1 MGRLKE
7 GCTSKSLSC
16 TIKSSGMT
24 VTEVATDQLSCA
36 FPGALSR
43 KVLFF
48 NWRKLRKGNW
58 PRSATPGLC

>member
-24 VTEVATDQLSCA
+24 VTEVATDQLSCT

-48 NWRKLRKGNW
+48 NWRKLR
-58 PRSATPGLC
+58 